1 MAIVTDI
8 ELVPLEFRLPE
19 AKAYGMA
26 RGLTAARQCSII
38 RIRTDDGALGLGEA
52 WGPCRA
58 AAAYL
63 DLVKGY
69 FIGRPVYDHELVAA
83 HILAKHYHFGIQN
96 QMLACLSGL
105 NVAAL
110 DAIGHLH
117 GLPVHDL
124 IGGKGRDRIPVY
136 ASGGYVTNDPDN
148 QLEAQM
154 ERLQGQGFAA
164 VKIKIGLG
172 PESDALR
179 VAHTREILG
188 DDVLLMVD
196 ANGNYTVDL
205 ARMSMDRIAGYVIHW
220 YEEPLPPQ
228 DVAGLKRLH
237 DRAAIPIATGEALYT
252 AFDFHRVLAGGGV
265 DVVQPDISLM
275 GGIGQAR
282 AVATLC
288 QLHNLRL
295 SPHVWG
301 GAIGLAAAVH
311 FMVAL
316 PPWPHGDNEPHPALL
331 EYDVGANA
339 LRDELLQTPIHY
351 RDGHLT
357 VPEGPGLGVALDPE
371 AVRRFRLD

>member
-8 ELVPLEFRLPE
+8 DLVPLEFRMPE

-26 RGLTAARQCSII
+26 RGLTAVRQCSII
-38 RIRTDDGALGLGEA
+38 RLRTDDGAEGIGET

-63 DLVKGY
+63 DLIKGH

-83 HILAKHYHFGIQN
+83 RIFAKHYHFGIQN

-136 ASGGYVTNDPDN
+136 ASGGYVTHDPDN
-148 QLEAQM
+148 GLDAQM
-154 ERLQGQGFAA
+154 ERLVGRGFPA
-164 VKIKIGLG
+164 VKIKIGLN
-172 PESDALR
+172 PDSDEER
-179 VAHTREILG
+179 VARTRDILG
-188 DDVLLMVD
+188 DDILLLVD

-205 ARMSMDRIAGYVIHW
+205 ALMSMDRIADYDIHW

-237 DRAAIPIATGEALYT
+237 DHASMPIATGEALYT
-252 AFDFHRVLAGGGV
+252 VFDFQRVLEGGGV

-275 GGIGQAR
+275 GGIGQAK
-282 AVATLC
+282 AVAMLC
-288 QLHNLRL
+288 QLYNLRL

-311 FMVAL
+311 FMAAV
-316 PPWPHGDNEPHPALL
+316 PPWPHSDNEPFPALL
-331 EYDVGANA
+331 EYDVGSNA
-339 LRDELLQTPIHY
+339 LRDELLQTPIAY
-351 RDGHLT
+351 GDGHLT
-357 VPEGPGLGVALDPE
+357 VPDGPGLGVALDDD